1 MKCIIKLKVNRNEKI
16 ALDELEIIKFYQQLV
31 KMKVNR
37 PHINPV
43 QLVKKSYP
51 KYDNILLEELI
62 MRFESSLNKS
72 SL

>member
-1 MKCIIKLKVNRNEKI
+1 MKCINKLKVMKHDRTV
-16 ALDELEIIKFYQQLV
+16 LDELEIVHFYQQLV

-43 QLVKKSYP
+43 QLVKKAYP

-62 MRFESSLNKS
+62 KRFESSLNKS
-72 SL
+72 SF